1 MKPFGFFIS
10 TVLAS
15 GVLISTSL
23 ASAESAQGSPA
34 AELIVEDV
42 VVTEQLPDEVT
53 SASIKVDDE
62 ADDQALA
69 ALAKVSI
76 TKAIEVAQAVVPG
89 TIVEAKLDEENDY
102 LIWEVE
108 IIDKNSQEIQ
118 LKIDAGNAR
127 LLAAEN
133 EHDEEEAHW
142 WKFWD
147 RDEHKDQAG

>member
-1 MKPFGFFIS
+1 M
-10 TVLAS
+10 
-15 GVLISTSL
+15 STSL
-23 ASAESAQGSPA
+23 ASAESGQGSPA
-34 AELIVEDV
+34 AEFIVEDV
-42 VVTEQLPDEVT
+42 VVAEQLPDEVT
-53 SASIKVDDE
+53 SASIKVDHVDDE
-62 ADDQALA
+62 AFAG
-69 ALAKVSI
+69 LAKISI

-89 TIVEAKLDEENDY
+89 TIVEAKLDEENDF

-133 EHDEEEAHW
+133 EREEEEAHW